1 MFAFIVYCACTVWMM
16 LNTALASALAEREQK
31 NTNKVRICA
40 FITVILAVWTI
51 IYGLLVAFYQLGQ
64 ATPNQQLIYRIEEEA
79 QAKLA

>member
-1 MFAFIVYCACTVWMM
+1 MHRVDDAQYRFGGTR
-16 LNTALASALAEREQK
+16 TK

-64 ATPNQQLIYRIEEEA
+64 ATPNQHLIYRIEEEA
-79 QAKLA
+79 QAKLS